1 MGVQSGCRKKNV
13 GTKEVAKEEAR
24 SCKHSL
30 RILIAASIMNNL
42 LLQCIKTVLKK
53 LQNPVQKDL
62 GSADTDTIPASETQD
77 SALRFNAKDHQS
89 HEELVLVFGTVAY
102 NLLHIMCVIIKD
114 IICKIR

>member
-1 MGVQSGCRKKNV
+1 VFNLGVGKKMWEP
-13 GTKEVAKEEAR
+13 KMWQKKKQDH
-24 SCKHSL
+24 CKHSL

-42 LLQCIKTVLKK
+42 LLQCIKTILKK

-77 SALRFNAKDHQS
+77 SALRINAKDHRS
-89 HEELVLVFGTVAY
+89 HEELVLVFETVAY

>member
-1 MGVQSGCRKKNV
+1 MWK
-13 GTKEVAKEEAR
+13 TKEVAKEEAR

-30 RILIAASIMNNL
+30 RILIAASITNNL
-42 LLQCIKTVLKK
+42 LLQCIKTILKK

-77 SALRFNAKDHQS
+77 SALRINAKDHQS
-89 HEELVLVFGTVAY
+89 HEELVFGTVAY

>member
-1 MGVQSGCRKKNV
+1 VLNPGVGKKKV
-13 GTKEVAKEEAR
+13 ETKEVAKEEAR

-30 RILIAASIMNNL
+30 RILIAASITNNL
-42 LLQCIKTVLKK
+42 LLQSIKNNLKK

-77 SALRFNAKDHQS
+77 SALRINAKDHQS
-89 HEELVLVFGTVAY
+89 QEELVLVFGTVAY
-102 NLLHIMCVIIKD
+102 NLLHIVCVIIKD